1 MNIPQRIREIIAEE
15 VSVSVDA
22 VKDDVLLKQELGA
35 ASLEIILVVVDIEDE
50 FGVEI
55 PEEIQE
61 NFKTPKDIIDYV
73 EANVKK

>member
-15 VSVSVDA
+15 VSVSIDA
-22 VKDDVLLKQELGA
+22 VKDDALLKQELGA
-35 ASLEIILVVVDIEDE
+35 ASLEITLVVVDIEDE

-55 PEEIQE
+55 PDDVQE